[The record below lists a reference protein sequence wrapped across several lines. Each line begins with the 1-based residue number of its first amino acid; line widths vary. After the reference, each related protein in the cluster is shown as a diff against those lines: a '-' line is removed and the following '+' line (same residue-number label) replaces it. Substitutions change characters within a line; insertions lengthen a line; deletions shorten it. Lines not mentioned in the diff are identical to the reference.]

1 MIHHRAI
8 GTTLQF
14 NPQRDKPPRDCCS
27 CSFRAALSAKSF
39 AKPDFFFFLPVVAFG
54 TPPTGVADLDD
65 GVEVG
70 GRDDGEVGGRGELA
84 GVGSDVG
91 I

>member
-1 MIHHRAI
+1 
-8 GTTLQF
+8 L
-14 NPQRDKPPRDCCS
+14 
-27 CSFRAALSAKSF
+27 

-65 GVEVG
+65 GVEVD

-84 GVGSDVG
+84 GVGSEIG